1 MERIRERYLKSIV
14 LDFEI
19 VPICAL
25 LGPRQCGKTTLARQ
39 FSKTYQGP
47 VHYFDLEDYTDLARL
62 TNPKFALEHLE
73 TPILD

>member
-1 MERIRERYLKSIV
+1 MERIREHYLKNIA

-39 FSKTYQGP
+39 QVTKP
-47 VHYFDLEDYTDLARL
+47 A
-62 TNPKFALEHLE
+62 
-73 TPILD
+73 